1 MLISTQELYLP
12 NLMLY
17 HASSKH
23 QSTQIRLHLHD
34 HGGHYS
40 HDILLKF
47 IASHPKNLSSL
58 KKKSTTS
65 TRQDL
70 KFQTLLYI
78 YSPELSARS
87 E

>member
-1 MLISTQELYLP
+1 
-12 NLMLY
+12 MLY

-40 HDILLKF
+40 HDVHLKF
-47 IASHPKNLSSL
+47 IVGHPKNVSSL
-58 KKKSTTS
+58 KKKSSTS
-65 TRQDL
+65 ARQDL
-70 KFQTLLYI
+70 KFQTSLYI
-78 YSPELSARS
+78 CSLELSARS